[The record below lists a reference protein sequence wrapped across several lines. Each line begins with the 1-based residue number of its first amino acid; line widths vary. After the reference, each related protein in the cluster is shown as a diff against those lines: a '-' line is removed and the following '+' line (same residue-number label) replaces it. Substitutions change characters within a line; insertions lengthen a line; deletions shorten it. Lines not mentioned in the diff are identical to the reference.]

1 MSMGGALTDS
11 PMEAV
16 AIMNYLR
23 VQHGAWAWLA
33 AFLTTTAA
41 AIISIC
47 RLSNRLSPNI
57 NIINISHSRSL
68 SQLPQQPDEVISQHK
83 DEKDEKETLCSS
95 NTCNTT
101 TSSSIFTTTL
111 SCTLEKTASGKF
123 TLYYAHDDNI
133 KNVSTSSSS
142 SHDFM
147 ELDDDENHIKLTAA
161 TPGKKRLIMAGGSSS
176 FSSKKAANEWELA
189 TLKIKTMDMGWYR
202 HQDLSLLDG
211 NVVRLWNQIQ

>member
-1 MSMGGALTDS
+1 
-11 PMEAV
+11 MEAV
-16 AIMNYLR
+16 AIMNYLS
-23 VQHGAWAWLA
+23 VQHGAWPWLA

-47 RLSNRLSPNI
+47 RLSNRLSPII
-57 NIINISHSRSL
+57 NIINISHSRSS
-68 SQLPQQPDEVISQHK
+68 SQLPQQPAKAISQHK
-83 DEKDEKETLCSS
+83 DEKDGKETPCSS
-95 NTCNTT
+95 NTCNTS

-123 TLYYAHDDNI
+123 TLYYAHDDKIN
-133 KNVSTSSSS
+133 NLSTSSSS

-147 ELDDDENHIKLTAA
+147 DLDDDDNHIKHTAA
-161 TPGKKRLIMAGGSSS
+161 AAGKRRLIMKGGSSS
-176 FSSKKAANEWELA
+176 FSSKQGANEWELA